1 MFCKHKGASMSD
13 TKMSEEQ
20 SKQQQQCNRERM
32 YSLRAEMNKEQ
43 RAQQQ
48 LAKQCQCH
56 IKVIYRQIMP
66 VCRCSFKFK

>member
-48 LAKQCQCH
+48 LAQA
-56 IKVIYRQIMP
+56 MP
-66 VCRCSFKFK
+66 MPHQSHLSSNYASL